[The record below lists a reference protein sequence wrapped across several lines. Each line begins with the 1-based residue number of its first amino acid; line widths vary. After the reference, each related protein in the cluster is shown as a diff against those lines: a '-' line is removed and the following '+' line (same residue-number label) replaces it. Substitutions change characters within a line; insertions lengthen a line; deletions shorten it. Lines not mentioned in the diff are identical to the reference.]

1 MPVSGFKRNDNEH
14 YTMIKAIQTISYNF
28 SIFLFIVNLDC
39 DYRQYGVVSEVTA
52 APGSFIVSPGYP
64 NRYRNDLWCE
74 IEVKLERNENIVL
87 YFLSF
92 SVQTNHRFSCETD
105 YLHIMPGMEDELKIC
120 GNEDNKELSIPDPI
134 VLTRDRVHLK
144 FYSDERETYHGF
156 KIQLSIGKSPPILKS
171 NILS

>member
-1 MPVSGFKRNDNEH
+1 M
-14 YTMIKAIQTISYNF
+14 
-28 SIFLFIVNLDC
+28 DC

-105 YLHIMPGMEDELKIC
+105 YLHIMPGMEDELKLC

-171 NILS
+171 NIEVILFLS

>member
-1 MPVSGFKRNDNEH
+1 M
-14 YTMIKAIQTISYNF
+14 
-28 SIFLFIVNLDC
+28 DC

-64 NRYRNDLWCE
+64 NRYRNGLWCE
-74 IEVKLERNENIVL
+74 IEVKLEQNENMVL

-92 SVQTNHRFSCETD
+92 SVQTDQWGSSRCETD
-105 YLHIMPGMEDELKIC
+105 YLHVMPHMDDELKIC
-120 GNEDNKELSIPDPI
+120 GNKDNKELSIPEPI

-171 NILS
+171 NIKVILFLS